1 MQNRDVAQL
10 GSAPGW
16 GSGCRRFKSCRPDVN
31 KNHGEPQSAT
41 PSYLTIPNALTI
53 LRALGIPIFLWVLF
67 SGDRDFLAIIILI
80 IAGATDYLD
89 GKLARALNQYSRLG
103 ELLDPLVDRL
113 YIAAVLI
120 GLTIREVIPLW
131 LLLLLI
137 ARDLILATTLPGL
150 YRIGKGP
157 LPVTFLGKAATL
169 NLLYAFPLLLL
180 AEQEGMAATVAGI
193 FATAFAGWG
202 VLLYL
207 LTGFQYFFEAR
218 SQIRGASDTVTP

>member
-1 MQNRDVAQL
+1 MTNVRGDGDRSRAI
-10 GSAPGW
+10 
-16 GSGCRRFKSCRPDVN
+16 
-31 KNHGEPQSAT
+31 
-41 PSYLTIPNALTI
+41 LTIPNALTL
-53 LRALGIPIFLWVLF
+53 LRALGIPVFLWALF
-67 SGDRDFLAIIILI
+67 AGNQDFLAIVILVL
-80 IAGATDYLD
+80 AGATDYLD

-120 GLTIREVIPLW
+120 GLTFRGVIPLW
-131 LLLLLI
+131 LLALLI
-137 ARDLILATTLPGL
+137 LRDLILTTTLPGL

-180 AEQEGMAATVAGI
+180 AEQNGAWASAAGL

-202 VLLYL
+202 VLLYI
-207 LTGFQYFFEAR
+207 LTGVQYFFEAR

>member
-1 MQNRDVAQL
+1 MTNVRGD
-10 GSAPGW
+10 GDRS
-16 GSGCRRFKSCRPDVN
+16 
-31 KNHGEPQSAT
+31 
-41 PSYLTIPNALTI
+41 PSILTIPNALTL
-53 LRALGIPIFLWVLF
+53 LRALGIPVFLWALF
-67 SGDRDFLAIIILI
+67 AGNQDFLAIVILVL
-80 IAGATDYLD
+80 AGATDYLD

-120 GLTIREVIPLW
+120 GLTFRGVIPLW
-131 LLLLLI
+131 LLTLLI
-137 ARDLILATTLPGL
+137 LRDLILATTLPGL

-180 AEQEGMAATVAGI
+180 AEQNGAWASAAGL

-207 LTGFQYFFEAR
+207 LTGVQYFFEAR

>member
-1 MQNRDVAQL
+1 MKNNEER
-10 GSAPGW
+10 APGH
-16 GSGCRRFKSCRPDVN
+16 RTF
-31 KNHGEPQSAT
+31 
-41 PSYLTIPNALTI
+41 LTIPNFLTV
-53 LRALGIPIFLWVLF
+53 LRAVGIPIFLWVLLD
-67 SGDRDFLAIIILI
+67 GNRDYLAIIILI
-80 IAGATDYLD
+80 VAGATDYFD

-131 LLLLLI
+131 LLLVLI
-137 ARDLILATTLPGL
+137 LRDIVLATTLPGL

-180 AEQEGMAATVAGI
+180 AEQDGSLARLAGI
-193 FATAFAGWG
+193 FAAAFAGWG
-202 VLLYL
+202 ALLYL
-207 LTGFQYFFEAR
+207 LTGFQYFIDAR
-218 SQIRGASDTVTP
+218 SQIRAARTSVTP

>member
-1 MQNRDVAQL
+1 MTNVR
-10 GSAPGW
+10 GG
-16 GSGCRRFKSCRPDVN
+16 
-31 KNHGEPQSAT
+31 GERSPT
-41 PSYLTIPNALTI
+41 NLTIPNALTL
-53 LRALGIPIFLWVLF
+53 LRALGIPVFLWALF
-67 SGDRDFLAIIILI
+67 AGNQDFLAIVILVL
-80 IAGATDYLD
+80 AGATDYLD

-120 GLTIREVIPLW
+120 GLTIRGVIPLW
-131 LLLLLI
+131 LLTLLI
-137 ARDLILATTLPGL
+137 LRDLILATTLPGL

-180 AEQEGMAATVAGI
+180 AEQNGAWASAAGL

-207 LTGFQYFFEAR
+207 LTGVQYFFEAR

>member
-1 MQNRDVAQL
+1 MTNVRGD
-10 GSAPGW
+10 GDRS
-16 GSGCRRFKSCRPDVN
+16 
-31 KNHGEPQSAT
+31 
-41 PSYLTIPNALTI
+41 PSILTIPNALTL
-53 LRALGIPIFLWVLF
+53 LRALGIPVFLWALF
-67 SGDRDFLAIIILI
+67 AGNQDFLAIVILVL
-80 IAGATDYLD
+80 AGATDYLD

-120 GLTIREVIPLW
+120 GLTIRGVIPLW
-131 LLLLLI
+131 LLTLLI
-137 ARDLILATTLPGL
+137 LRDLILATTLPGL

-157 LPVTFLGKAATL
+157 VPVTFLGKAATL

-180 AEQEGMAATVAGI
+180 AEQNGAWASAAGL

-207 LTGFQYFFEAR
+207 LTGVQYFFEAR

>member
-1 MQNRDVAQL
+1 MSNVRGD
-10 GSAPGW
+10 
-16 GSGCRRFKSCRPDVN
+16 
-31 KNHGEPQSAT
+31 GERSPT
-41 PSYLTIPNALTI
+41 NLTIPNALTL
-53 LRALGIPIFLWVLF
+53 LRALGIPVFLWALF
-67 SGDRDFLAIIILI
+67 AGNQDFLAIVILVL
-80 IAGATDYLD
+80 AGATDYLD

-120 GLTIREVIPLW
+120 GLTIRGVIPLW
-131 LLLLLI
+131 LLTLLI
-137 ARDLILATTLPGL
+137 LRDLILATTLPGL

-180 AEQEGMAATVAGI
+180 AEQNGAWASGAGL

-202 VLLYL
+202 VLLYI
-207 LTGFQYFFEAR
+207 LTGVQYFFEAR

>member
-1 MQNRDVAQL
+1 MTNVRGD
-10 GSAPGW
+10 GDRS
-16 GSGCRRFKSCRPDVN
+16 
-31 KNHGEPQSAT
+31 
-41 PSYLTIPNALTI
+41 PSILTIPNALTL
-53 LRALGIPIFLWVLF
+53 LRALGIPVFLWALF
-67 SGDRDFLAIIILI
+67 AGNQDFLAIVILVL
-80 IAGATDYLD
+80 AGATDYLD

-120 GLTIREVIPLW
+120 GLTIRGVIPLW
-131 LLLLLI
+131 LLTLLI
-137 ARDLILATTLPGL
+137 LRDLILATTLPGL

-180 AEQEGMAATVAGI
+180 AEQNGAWASAAGL

-207 LTGFQYFFEAR
+207 LTGAQYFFEAR

>member
-1 MQNRDVAQL
+1 MNNVRGD
-10 GSAPGW
+10 GDRS
-16 GSGCRRFKSCRPDVN
+16 
-31 KNHGEPQSAT
+31 
-41 PSYLTIPNALTI
+41 PSILTIPNALTL
-53 LRALGIPIFLWVLF
+53 LRALGIPVFLWALF
-67 SGDRDFLAIIILI
+67 AGNQDFLAIVILVL
-80 IAGATDYLD
+80 AGATDYLD

-120 GLTIREVIPLW
+120 GLTIRGVIPLW
-131 LLLLLI
+131 LLTLLI
-137 ARDLILATTLPGL
+137 LRDLILATTLPGL

-180 AEQEGMAATVAGI
+180 AEQNGAWASAAGL

-202 VLLYL
+202 VLLYI
-207 LTGFQYFFEAR
+207 LTGVQYFFEAR

>member
-1 MQNRDVAQL
+1 MKVLTVPNV
-10 GSAPGW
+10 
-16 GSGCRRFKSCRPDVN
+16 
-31 KNHGEPQSAT
+31 
-41 PSYLTIPNALTI
+41 LTII
-53 LRALGIPIFLWVLF
+53 RALGIPLFLWALLARDETGSV
-67 SGDRDFLAIIILI
+67 GDRDILAIAILI

-89 GKLARALNQYSRLG
+89 GRLARALNQSSRLG

-120 GLTIREVIPLW
+120 GLSIREIIPLW
-131 LLLLLI
+131 LLLVLI
-137 ARDLILATTLPGL
+137 ARDLLLATTLPGL

-180 AEQEGMAATVAGI
+180 GSRQGALAEWAAI
-193 FATAFAGWG
+193 FAFAFAGWG

-207 LTGFQYFFEAR
+207 LTGIQYFFQAR
-218 SQIRGASDTVTP
+218 SQIRGGSATVTP

>member
-1 MQNRDVAQL
+1 MTNVRGD
-10 GSAPGW
+10 GDRS
-16 GSGCRRFKSCRPDVN
+16 
-31 KNHGEPQSAT
+31 
-41 PSYLTIPNALTI
+41 PSNLTIPNALTL
-53 LRALGIPIFLWVLF
+53 LRALGIPVFLWALF
-67 SGDRDFLAIIILI
+67 AGNQDFLAIVILVL
-80 IAGATDYLD
+80 AGATDYLD

-120 GLTIREVIPLW
+120 GLTIRGVIPLW
-131 LLLLLI
+131 LLTLLI
-137 ARDLILATTLPGL
+137 LRDLILATTLPGL

-180 AEQEGMAATVAGI
+180 AEQNGAWASAAGL

-207 LTGFQYFFEAR
+207 LTGVQYFFEAR

>member
-1 MQNRDVAQL
+1 MTNVRGD
-10 GSAPGW
+10 GDRS
-16 GSGCRRFKSCRPDVN
+16 
-31 KNHGEPQSAT
+31 
-41 PSYLTIPNALTI
+41 PSILTIPNALTL
-53 LRALGIPIFLWVLF
+53 LRALGIPVFLWALF
-67 SGDRDFLAIIILI
+67 AGNQDFLAIVILVL
-80 IAGATDYLD
+80 AGATDYLD

-120 GLTIREVIPLW
+120 GLTIRGVIPLW
-131 LLLLLI
+131 LLTLLI
-137 ARDLILATTLPGL
+137 LRDLILATTLPGL

-180 AEQEGMAATVAGI
+180 AEQDGAWAIAAGL

-202 VLLYL
+202 VLLYI
-207 LTGFQYFFEAR
+207 LTGVQYFFEAR

>member
-1 MQNRDVAQL
+1 MTNVRGDGDRSRAI
-10 GSAPGW
+10 
-16 GSGCRRFKSCRPDVN
+16 
-31 KNHGEPQSAT
+31 
-41 PSYLTIPNALTI
+41 LTIPNALTL
-53 LRALGIPIFLWVLF
+53 LRALGIPVFLWALF
-67 SGDRDFLAIIILI
+67 AGNQDFLAIVILVL
-80 IAGATDYLD
+80 AGATDYLD

-120 GLTIREVIPLW
+120 GLTIRGVIPLW
-131 LLLLLI
+131 LLTLLI
-137 ARDLILATTLPGL
+137 LRDLILATTLPGL

-180 AEQEGMAATVAGI
+180 AEQNGAWASAAGL

-207 LTGFQYFFEAR
+207 LTGVQYFFEAR

>member
-1 MQNRDVAQL
+1 MTNVRGD
-10 GSAPGW
+10 GDRS
-16 GSGCRRFKSCRPDVN
+16 
-31 KNHGEPQSAT
+31 
-41 PSYLTIPNALTI
+41 PSILTIPNALTL
-53 LRALGIPIFLWVLF
+53 LRALGIPVFLWALF
-67 SGDRDFLAIIILI
+67 AGNQDFLAIVILVL
-80 IAGATDYLD
+80 AGATDYLD

-120 GLTIREVIPLW
+120 GLTIRGVIPLW
-131 LLLLLI
+131 LLTLLI
-137 ARDLILATTLPGL
+137 LRDLILATTLPGL

-180 AEQEGMAATVAGI
+180 AEQNGAWASAAGL

-202 VLLYL
+202 VLLYI
-207 LTGFQYFFEAR
+207 LTGVQYFFEAR

>member
-1 MQNRDVAQL
+1 MTNVRGD
-10 GSAPGW
+10 GDRS
-16 GSGCRRFKSCRPDVN
+16 
-31 KNHGEPQSAT
+31 
-41 PSYLTIPNALTI
+41 PSNLTIPNALTL
-53 LRALGIPIFLWVLF
+53 LRALGIPVFLWALF
-67 SGDRDFLAIIILI
+67 AGNQDFLAIVILVL
-80 IAGATDYLD
+80 AGATDYLD

-120 GLTIREVIPLW
+120 GLTIRGVIPLW
-131 LLLLLI
+131 LLTLLI
-137 ARDLILATTLPGL
+137 LRDLILATTLPGL

-180 AEQEGMAATVAGI
+180 AEQNGAWVSAAGL

-202 VLLYL
+202 VLLYI
-207 LTGFQYFFEAR
+207 LTGVQYFFEAR
-218 SQIRGASDTVTP
+218 SQIRGASDTVTH

>member
-1 MQNRDVAQL
+1 MTNARGD
-10 GSAPGW
+10 GDRS
-16 GSGCRRFKSCRPDVN
+16 
-31 KNHGEPQSAT
+31 
-41 PSYLTIPNALTI
+41 PSNLTIPNALTL
-53 LRALGIPIFLWVLF
+53 LRALGIPVFLWALF
-67 SGDRDFLAIIILI
+67 AGNQDFLAIVILVL
-80 IAGATDYLD
+80 AGATDYLD

-120 GLTIREVIPLW
+120 GLTIRGVIPLW
-131 LLLLLI
+131 LLTLLI
-137 ARDLILATTLPGL
+137 LRDLILATTLPGL

-180 AEQEGMAATVAGI
+180 AEQNGAWASAAGL

-207 LTGFQYFFEAR
+207 LTGVQYFFEAR

>member
-1 MQNRDVAQL
+1 MKN
-10 GSAPGW
+10 
-16 GSGCRRFKSCRPDVN
+16 
-31 KNHGEPQSAT
+31 NHGGRRAAGAT
-41 PSYLTIPNALTI
+41 SSNLTLPNAITI
-53 LRALGIPIFLWVLF
+53 LRAFGIPLFLWTLF
-67 SGDRDFLAIIILI
+67 SGDRDLWAILI
-80 IAGATDYLD
+80 LIVAGASDYLD

-120 GLTIREVIPLW
+120 GLTIRDVIPLW
-131 LLLLLI
+131 LLLILI

-180 AEQEGMAATVAGI
+180 AQQNSAAATVAGI

-207 LTGFQYFFEAR
+207 LTGTQYLLEAR

>member
-1 MQNRDVAQL
+1 MAINGA
-10 GSAPGW
+10 
-16 GSGCRRFKSCRPDVN
+16 KSSVF
-31 KNHGEPQSAT
+31 
-41 PSYLTIPNALTI
+41 TIPNALTV
-53 LRALGIPIFLWVLF
+53 LRALGIPFFLWALF
-67 SGDRDFLAIIILI
+67 APDQNRDVLAIGILVV
-80 IAGATDYLD
+80 AGFTDYLD
-89 GKLARALNQYSRLG
+89 GRLARALQQSSRIG

-113 YIAAVLI
+113 YIAAVVI
-120 GLTIREVIPLW
+120 GLTIRDVIPLW
-131 LLLLLI
+131 LLIILI

-180 AEQEGMAATVAGI
+180 GEQEGVIADWAAI

-207 LTGFQYFFEAR
+207 LTGFQYFIQAR
-218 SQIRGASDTVTP
+218 SLIKLG

>member
-1 MQNRDVAQL
+1 MTNVRGD
-10 GSAPGW
+10 GDRS
-16 GSGCRRFKSCRPDVN
+16 
-31 KNHGEPQSAT
+31 
-41 PSYLTIPNALTI
+41 PSILTIPNALTL
-53 LRALGIPIFLWVLF
+53 LRAVGIPVFLWALF
-67 SGDRDFLAIIILI
+67 AGNQDFLAIVILVL
-80 IAGATDYLD
+80 AGATDYLD

-120 GLTIREVIPLW
+120 GLTIRGVIPLW
-131 LLLLLI
+131 LLTLLI
-137 ARDLILATTLPGL
+137 LRDLILATTLPGL

-180 AEQEGMAATVAGI
+180 AEQNGAWASAAGL

-207 LTGFQYFFEAR
+207 LTGVQYFFEAR

>member
-1 MQNRDVAQL
+1 MTNVRGD
-10 GSAPGW
+10 GDRS
-16 GSGCRRFKSCRPDVN
+16 
-31 KNHGEPQSAT
+31 
-41 PSYLTIPNALTI
+41 PSNLTIPNALTL
-53 LRALGIPIFLWVLF
+53 LRALGIPVFLWALF
-67 SGDRDFLAIIILI
+67 AGNQDFLAIVILVL
-80 IAGATDYLD
+80 AGATDYLD

-120 GLTIREVIPLW
+120 GLTIRGVIPLW
-131 LLLLLI
+131 LLTLLI
-137 ARDLILATTLPGL
+137 LRDLILATTLPGL

-180 AEQEGMAATVAGI
+180 AEQNGAWASAAGL

-207 LTGFQYFFEAR
+207 LTGVQYFFEAR
-218 SQIRGASDTVTP
+218 SQIRGASDTVTH

>member
-1 MQNRDVAQL
+1 MTNVRGD
-10 GSAPGW
+10 GDRS
-16 GSGCRRFKSCRPDVN
+16 
-31 KNHGEPQSAT
+31 
-41 PSYLTIPNALTI
+41 PSNLTIPNALTL
-53 LRALGIPIFLWVLF
+53 LRALGIPVFLWALF
-67 SGDRDFLAIIILI
+67 AGNQDFLAIVILVL
-80 IAGATDYLD
+80 AGATDYLD

-120 GLTIREVIPLW
+120 GLTIRGVIPLW
-131 LLLLLI
+131 LLTLLI
-137 ARDLILATTLPGL
+137 LRDLILATTLPGL

-180 AEQEGMAATVAGI
+180 AEQNGAWASAAGL

-202 VLLYL
+202 VLLYI
-207 LTGFQYFFEAR
+207 LTGVQYFFEAR

>member
-1 MQNRDVAQL
+1 MKNIEEGAL
-10 GSAPGW
+10 GH
-16 GSGCRRFKSCRPDVN
+16 RTF
-31 KNHGEPQSAT
+31 
-41 PSYLTIPNALTI
+41 LTIPNFLTV
-53 LRALGIPIFLWVLF
+53 LRAVGIPVFLWVLLD
-67 SGDRDFLAIIILI
+67 GNRDFLAIVILI
-80 IAGATDYLD
+80 VAGATDYLD

-120 GLTIREVIPLW
+120 GLTIRGVIPLW
-131 LLLLLI
+131 LILLLI
-137 ARDLILATTLPGL
+137 LRDILLATTLPGL
-150 YRIGKGP
+150 YRIGNGP

-180 AEQEGMAATVAGI
+180 AEQDGTLARIAGI

-207 LTGFQYFFEAR
+207 LTGFQYFIDAR
-218 SQIRGASDTVTP
+218 SQIRAARDSVTP

>member
-1 MQNRDVAQL
+1 MTNVRGD
-10 GSAPGW
+10 GDRS
-16 GSGCRRFKSCRPDVN
+16 
-31 KNHGEPQSAT
+31 
-41 PSYLTIPNALTI
+41 PSILTIPNALTL
-53 LRALGIPIFLWVLF
+53 LRALGIPVFLWALF
-67 SGDRDFLAIIILI
+67 AGNQDFLAIVILVL
-80 IAGATDYLD
+80 AGATDYLD

-120 GLTIREVIPLW
+120 GLTIRGVIPLW
-131 LLLLLI
+131 LLTLLI
-137 ARDLILATTLPGL
+137 LRDLILATTLPGL

-180 AEQEGMAATVAGI
+180 AEQNGAWASAAGL

-207 LTGFQYFFEAR
+207 LTGVQYFFEAR
-218 SQIRGASDTVTP
+218 SQIRGASDTVSP

>member
-1 MQNRDVAQL
+1 MTNVRGD
-10 GSAPGW
+10 GDRS
-16 GSGCRRFKSCRPDVN
+16 
-31 KNHGEPQSAT
+31 
-41 PSYLTIPNALTI
+41 PSILTIPNALTL
-53 LRALGIPIFLWVLF
+53 LRALGIPVFLWALF
-67 SGDRDFLAIIILI
+67 AGNQDFLAIVILVL
-80 IAGATDYLD
+80 AGATDYLD
-89 GKLARALNQYSRLG
+89 GKLARALNQYSRMG

-120 GLTIREVIPLW
+120 GLTIRGVIPLW
-131 LLLLLI
+131 LLTLLI
-137 ARDLILATTLPGL
+137 LRDLILATTLPGL

-180 AEQEGMAATVAGI
+180 AEQNGAWASAAGL

-207 LTGFQYFFEAR
+207 LTGVQYFFEAR

>member
-1 MQNRDVAQL
+1 L
-10 GSAPGW
+10 
-16 GSGCRRFKSCRPDVN
+16 
-31 KNHGEPQSAT
+31 
-41 PSYLTIPNALTI
+41 
-53 LRALGIPIFLWVLF
+53 LRALGIPVFLWALF
-67 SGDRDFLAIIILI
+67 AGNQDFLAIVILVL
-80 IAGATDYLD
+80 AGATDYLD

-120 GLTIREVIPLW
+120 GLTIRGVIPLW
-131 LLLLLI
+131 LLTLLI
-137 ARDLILATTLPGL
+137 LRDLILATTLPGL

-180 AEQEGMAATVAGI
+180 AEQNGAWASGAGL

-202 VLLYL
+202 VLLYI
-207 LTGFQYFFEAR
+207 LTGVQYFFEAR

>member
-1 MQNRDVAQL
+1 MTNVRGD
-10 GSAPGW
+10 GDRS
-16 GSGCRRFKSCRPDVN
+16 
-31 KNHGEPQSAT
+31 
-41 PSYLTIPNALTI
+41 PSILTIPNALTL
-53 LRALGIPIFLWVLF
+53 LRALGIPVFLWALF
-67 SGDRDFLAIIILI
+67 AGNQDFLAIVILVL
-80 IAGATDYLD
+80 AGATDYLD

-120 GLTIREVIPLW
+120 GLTIRGVIPLW
-131 LLLLLI
+131 LLTLLI
-137 ARDLILATTLPGL
+137 LRDLILATTLPGL

-180 AEQEGMAATVAGI
+180 AEQNGAWASAAGL

-207 LTGFQYFFEAR
+207 LTGVQYFFEAR

>member
-1 MQNRDVAQL
+1 MTNVRGD
-10 GSAPGW
+10 GDRS
-16 GSGCRRFKSCRPDVN
+16 
-31 KNHGEPQSAT
+31 
-41 PSYLTIPNALTI
+41 PSNLTIPNALTL
-53 LRALGIPIFLWVLF
+53 LRALGIPVFLWALF
-67 SGDRDFLAIIILI
+67 AGNQDFLAIVILVL
-80 IAGATDYLD
+80 AGATDYLD

-120 GLTIREVIPLW
+120 GLTIRGVIPLW
-131 LLLLLI
+131 LLTLLI
-137 ARDLILATTLPGL
+137 LRDLILATTLPGL

-180 AEQEGMAATVAGI
+180 AEQNGAWAGAAGL

-207 LTGFQYFFEAR
+207 LTGVQYFFEAR

>member
-1 MQNRDVAQL
+1 MTNVRGD
-10 GSAPGW
+10 GDRS
-16 GSGCRRFKSCRPDVN
+16 
-31 KNHGEPQSAT
+31 
-41 PSYLTIPNALTI
+41 PSILTIPNALTL
-53 LRALGIPIFLWVLF
+53 LRALGIPVFLWALF
-67 SGDRDFLAIIILI
+67 AGNQDFLAIAILVL
-80 IAGATDYLD
+80 AGATDYLD

-120 GLTIREVIPLW
+120 GLTFRGVIPLW
-131 LLLLLI
+131 LLALLI
-137 ARDLILATTLPGL
+137 LRDLILATTLPGL

-180 AEQEGMAATVAGI
+180 AEQDGAWAIAAGL

-202 VLLYL
+202 VLLYI
-207 LTGFQYFFEAR
+207 LTGVQYFFEAR

>member
-1 MQNRDVAQL
+1 MTNVRGD
-10 GSAPGW
+10 GDRS
-16 GSGCRRFKSCRPDVN
+16 
-31 KNHGEPQSAT
+31 
-41 PSYLTIPNALTI
+41 PSNLTIPNALTL
-53 LRALGIPIFLWVLF
+53 LRALGIPVFLWALF
-67 SGDRDFLAIIILI
+67 VGNQDFLAIVILVL
-80 IAGATDYLD
+80 AGATDYLD

-120 GLTIREVIPLW
+120 GLTIRGVIPLW
-131 LLLLLI
+131 LLTLLI
-137 ARDLILATTLPGL
+137 LRDLILATTLPGL

-180 AEQEGMAATVAGI
+180 AEQNGAWASAAGL

-202 VLLYL
+202 VLLYI
-207 LTGFQYFFEAR
+207 LTGVQYFFEAR

>member
-1 MQNRDVAQL
+1 MTNVRGD
-10 GSAPGW
+10 GDRS
-16 GSGCRRFKSCRPDVN
+16 
-31 KNHGEPQSAT
+31 
-41 PSYLTIPNALTI
+41 PSNLTIPNALTL
-53 LRALGIPIFLWVLF
+53 LRALGIPVFLWALF
-67 SGDRDFLAIIILI
+67 AGNQDFLAIVILVL
-80 IAGATDYLD
+80 AGATDYLD

-120 GLTIREVIPLW
+120 GLTIRGVIPLW
-131 LLLLLI
+131 LLTLLI
-137 ARDLILATTLPGL
+137 LRDLILATTLPGL

-180 AEQEGMAATVAGI
+180 AEQNGAWASAAGL

-202 VLLYL
+202 VRHLFHSLLAPSFINL
-207 LTGFQYFFEAR
+207 SSFIFFEISATTSAR
-218 SQIRGASDTVTP
+218 VRCVASTTI

>member
-1 MQNRDVAQL
+1 MTNVRGD
-10 GSAPGW
+10 GDRS
-16 GSGCRRFKSCRPDVN
+16 
-31 KNHGEPQSAT
+31 
-41 PSYLTIPNALTI
+41 PSILTIPNALTL
-53 LRALGIPIFLWVLF
+53 LRALGIPVFLWALF
-67 SGDRDFLAIIILI
+67 AGNQDFLAIVILVL
-80 IAGATDYLD
+80 AGATDYLD

-120 GLTIREVIPLW
+120 GLTLRGVIPLW
-131 LLLLLI
+131 LLTLLI
-137 ARDLILATTLPGL
+137 LRDLILATTLPGL

-180 AEQEGMAATVAGI
+180 AEQNGAWASAAGL

-207 LTGFQYFFEAR
+207 LTGVQYFFEAR